1 MKSQIALIGIGVLVA
16 SGVAYAELR
25 PAGNTS
31 VTPVVASSKP
41 VASVTPVVASSK
53 PVASETP
60 AAAATPAKS
69 KKATVV
75 KTQAPKKIPAPAISK
90 PSISGGG
97 EGDDDHERGEREEE
111 DDD

>member
-41 VASVTPVVASSK
+41 VAS
-53 PVASETP
+53 ETP
-60 AAAATPAKS
+60 APAATPAKS

-97 EGDDDHERGEREEE
+97 EGDDGHERGERGEREEE
-111 DDD
+111 DD

>member
-31 VTPVVASSKP
+31 ITPVVASSKT
-41 VASVTPVVASSK
+41 VAQ
-53 PVASETP
+53 ETP
-60 AAAATPAKS
+60 APAATPAKS

-90 PSISGGG
+90 PSISGGD
-97 EGDDDHERGEREEE
+97 EGDDGHERGEREEE